1 MMKQVKFKF
10 PVRIMA
16 VVFGL
21 FLSVGAF
28 AQQIAVNGHVKDA
41 TGEPIIGATVLV
53 VGGSANEGAVT
64 DLDGNF
70 TLNVNQGA
78 KLRVSYIGYNTQ
90 EVTAAANVVIT
101 LEDDAAQNLNE
112 VVVIGYGAVKKSDLT
127 GAVTALKPD
136 SKNKGLVVN
145 AQDMI
150 AGKIAGVSVTSDS
163 GSPGGSST
171 IRIRGGASL
180 NASNDPLI
188 VIDGVA
194 VEGGAKGMPN
204 PLASINPQDIESF
217 NVLKSA
223 SATAI
228 YGSRG
233 SNGVII
239 ITTKKG
245 HKGQKPS
252 VSYAGSVT
260 MSKKTKTIDVLDANE
275 YRALVKNRFGEDS
288 EEYSAL
294 GTANTDWQDLLFRTA
309 WSHDHNV
316 TVSGSVGSILPYRV
330 SVGYT
335 NQEGI
340 LKNSDFERVTGAIN
354 LNPSFFKDH
363 LVLNLNAK
371 GVYAKTLYGNDGAIG
386 SAIGF
391 DPTQD
396 PHAFTSEYH
405 KRQLGDNMS
414 KTLNNYGGY
423 FEWSTPGTYDPE
435 WPFIFNGQAGQNPL
449 AVLNGSRHTAHSR
462 EFVGSA
468 DIDYKVHGFED
479 LRLHATLGADISQG
493 QEDYRTERWNP
504 AGNSTSDP
512 GFYTGYSGF
521 NRELKRNLTLSTYA
535 QYYHDFNDKAK
546 NHVDLMVGYE
556 WQHYFYKGKGDGY
569 GTYPLTYT
577 LNPDKAGQTT
587 DHIPWV
593 SPSENYLV
601 SFFGRGNYS
610 LMDRYYFTFT
620 VRRDGTSRF
629 GNHYSTFPSAAFA
642 WRINDENCF
651 RNVEWLSDLKLRLDW
666 GMTGQQAFGDGYGWI
681 PTYEMNLSNIHG
693 LYPIVDANGDGVI
706 TPEDGKTQ
714 RPGNYTPELK
724 WETTT
729 TYNIGLDWG
738 FWDQKLSGTIDWYHR
753 RTTDLINYATT
764 VAMTANRNMAN
775 QNIGS
780 LVNMGVEAAIAWR
793 VLRTKD
799 WFWTVNYN
807 FAYNYNKITE
817 LPDVTKDQPKE
828 NGSIG
833 NLGSYV
839 EYYQVGYPA
848 NAFWVYQQVYDQNGN
863 PIEGQVVDRN
873 GDGQISAADRYFYKS
888 PAAPVTMGFSSRLEW
903 KNFDFGFSLR
913 ASIGNYVFN
922 NIESGH
928 INTSASA
935 LNSGLNGLSLANV
948 PTCAMTDQWQTWDVE
963 AKLTDRFVHNASF
976 LKCDNI
982 TLGYS
987 FNNLLKMGNY
997 RGLSGRVY
1005 GTVNNVFTITKYDGI
1020 DPEIG
1025 NGYDNTMYPRPISF
1039 ILGLN
1044 LNF

>member
-1 MMKQVKFKF
+1 
-10 PVRIMA
+10 MA
-16 VVFGL
+16 VVLGL

-53 VGGSANEGAVT
+53 VGGSTTQGAVT

-70 TLNVNQGA
+70 TLDAPQGA
-78 KLRVSYIGYNTQ
+78 TLRVSYIGYTTQ
-90 EVTAAANVVIT
+90 EVSAAANVVVT
-101 LEDDAAQNLNE
+101 LQDDAEQSLNE

-150 AGKIAGVSVTSDS
+150 AGKIAGVSVTSSS
-163 GSPGGSST
+163 GAPGANAE
-171 IRIRGGASL
+171 IRIRGGL
-180 NASNDPLI
+180 Y

-260 MSKKTKTIDVLDANE
+260 MSMKQKTIDVMDADQ
-275 YRALVKNRFGEDS
+275 YRNKIKEVFGENSD
-288 EEYSAL
+288 EYNAL
-294 GTANTDWQDLLFRTA
+294 GTANTDWQDLIFRKA

-316 TVSGSVGSILPYRV
+316 TVAGALKNLPYRV

-335 NQEGI
+335 DQQGI
-340 LKNSDFERVTGAIN
+340 LKNSNFERVTGALN

-371 GVYAKTLYGNDGAIG
+371 GIFAKTRYADEGAIS
-386 SAIGF
+386 SAILM

-396 PHAFTSEYH
+396 PYSFTSPYH
-405 KRQLGDNMS
+405 HNYLGANEAT
-414 KTLNNYGGY
+414 TLNNFGGY
-423 FEWSTPGTYDPE
+423 FEWPSPGTYDTTY
-435 WPFIFNGQAGQNPL
+435 PFIRNGQASASNPL
-449 AVLNGSRHTAHSR
+449 ALLNGNNKRAHSR
-462 EFVGSA
+462 EFIGSA

-479 LRLHATLGADISQG
+479 LRLHATLGADISDGNEVTTNQ
-493 QEDYRTERWNP
+493 RWY
-504 AGNSTSDP
+504 P
-512 GFYTGYSGF
+512 GSFYTGWSGWD
-521 NRELKRNLTLSTYA
+521 RQLKRNLSLSTYA
-535 QYYHDFNDKAK
+535 QYYHDFNDKAQ
-546 NHVDLMVGYE
+546 NHVDVMVGYE
-556 WQHYFYKGKGDGY
+556 WQHYYYRTKNDGCGSY
-569 GTYPLTYT
+569 LPTYVQDPAL
-577 LNPDKAGQTT
+577 AGQETP
-587 DHIPWV
+587 HALYIG
-593 SPSENYLV
+593 PSENYLV
-601 SFFGRGNYS
+601 SFFGRANWTI
-610 LMDRYYFTFT
+610 MDRYYFTAT
-620 VRRDGTSRF
+620 VRRDGSSRF
-629 GNHYSTFPSAAFA
+629 GDHYATFPSFAFA
-642 WRINDENCF
+642 WRINEENTLKD
-651 RNVEWLSDLKLRLDW
+651 VEWLSDLKLRLDY
-666 GMTGQQAFGDGYGWI
+666 GQTGQQAIGDGYGWI
-681 PTYEMNLSNIHG
+681 PTYEMSTTNIHG

-714 RPGNYTPELK
+714 RPGNYTPKLK

-738 FWDQKLSGTIDWYHR
+738 ILNQRLSGTFDWYHR
-753 RTTDLINYATT
+753 RTTDLLNYATT

-780 LVNMGVEAAIAWR
+780 LTNMGFEAAVNWR
-793 VLRTKD
+793 VLQAKD
-799 WFWTVNYN
+799 WYWTVSYN
-807 FAYNYNKITE
+807 FAYNFNKITD
-817 LPDVTKDQPKE
+817 LPDVTEDQPKE

-833 NLGSYV
+833 NLGNYL

-848 NAFWVYQQVYDQNGN
+848 NSFWVYQQVYDENGN

-873 GDGQISAADRYFYKS
+873 GDGRISEADRYFHKS
-888 PAAPVTMGFSSRLEW
+888 PVAPVTMGLSSRLEW
-903 KNFDFGFSLR
+903 KNWDFGFGLR

-922 NIESGH
+922 NIEAGYA
-928 INTSASA
+928 NMSAAA
-935 LNSGLNGLSLANV
+935 LNPGLNGLFLNNRPTSSLEYN
-948 PTCAMTDQWQTWDVE
+948 WQTYDQV
-963 AKLTDRFVHNASF
+963 AQRSDRYVHNASF

-987 FNNLLKMGNY
+987 FNNLLKMGSY
-997 RGLSGRVY
+997 KGISGRVY

-1020 DPEIG
+1020 DPEIA
-1025 NGYDNTMYPRPISF
+1025 NGYDNQMYPRPISF

>member
-1 MMKQVKFKF
+1 MKQVKFKF
-10 PVRIMA
+10 PVRMMA
-16 VVFGL
+16 VVLGL
-21 FLSVGAF
+21 FLSVSAF

-53 VGGSANEGAVT
+53 VGGAANQGTVT

-78 KLRVSYIGYNTQ
+78 TLRVSYIGYTTQ
-90 EVTAAANVVIT
+90 EVSAAANVVVT
-101 LEDDAAQNLNE
+101 LQDDAAESLNE

-150 AGKIAGVSVTSDS
+150 AGKIAGVSVTSSS
-163 GSPGGSST
+163 GAPGANSE

-180 NASNDPLI
+180 NASNEPLY
-188 VIDGVA
+188 VIDGIA

-252 VSYAGSVT
+252 VAYSGSVT
-260 MSKKTKTIDVLDANE
+260 LSMKKKTIDVMNADQ
-275 YRALVKNRFGEDS
+275 YRAKIKDVFGENSD
-288 EEYSAL
+288 EYNAL
-294 GTANTDWQDLLFRTA
+294 GTADTDWQDLIFRKA

-316 TVSGSVGSILPYRV
+316 TVSGALKNLPYRV

-335 NQEGI
+335 NQDGI
-340 LKNSDFERVTGAIN
+340 LKTSNFERVTGALN

-371 GVYAKTLYGNDGAIG
+371 GIFAKTRYADEGSIS
-386 SAIGF
+386 SAILM
-391 DPTQD
+391 DPTQA
-396 PHAFTSEYH
+396 PHSFTSAYH
-405 KRQLGDNMS
+405 HNLLGDNEAR
-414 KTLNNYGGY
+414 TLDNFGGY
-423 FEWSTPGTYDPE
+423 FEWPSPGTADTTYPY
-435 WPFIFNGQAGQNPL
+435 IKNGQASASNPL
-449 AVLNGSRHTAHSR
+449 ALLYGHNDRAHSR
-462 EFVGSA
+462 EFIGSA

-479 LRLHATLGADISQG
+479 LRLHATLGADVSDGNQVTNK
-493 QEDYRTERWNP
+493 QRWYPSSFYNGW
-504 AGNSTSDP
+504 AGWS
-512 GFYTGYSGF
+512 
-521 NRELKRNLTLSTYA
+521 RQLKRNTQLSTYA
-535 QYYHDFNDKAK
+535 QYYHDFNDKAQ
-546 NHVDLMVGYE
+546 NHVDVMVGYE
-556 WQHYFYKGKGDGY
+556 WQHYYYRDKSDGWGSY
-569 GTYPLTYT
+569 LDTYVQDPSL
-577 LNPDKAGQTT
+577 AGQLTP
-587 DHIPWV
+587 HALYYG
-593 SPSENYLV
+593 PSENYLV
-601 SFFGRGNYS
+601 SFFGRANWTI
-610 LMDRYYFTFT
+610 MDRYYFTAT
-620 VRRDGTSRF
+620 LRRDGSSRF
-629 GNHYSTFPSAAFA
+629 GDHYATFPSFAFA
-642 WRINDENCF
+642 WRINQENAF
-651 RNVEWLSDLKLRLDW
+651 KDVEWLSDLKLRLDY
-666 GMTGQQAFGDGYGWI
+666 GQTGQQAIGDGYGWI
-681 PTYEMNLSNIHG
+681 PTYESSSTNLHG

-706 TPEDGKTQ
+706 TPEDGQTQ
-714 RPGNYTPELK
+714 RPGNYTPKLK

-738 FWDQKLSGTIDWYHR
+738 ICNQRLSGTFDWYHR
-753 RTTDLINYATT
+753 RTTDLLNYATT

-780 LVNMGVEAAIAWR
+780 LTNMGFEAAINWR
-793 VLRTKD
+793 VVQSKD
-799 WFWTVNYN
+799 WYWTVSYN
-807 FAYNYNKITE
+807 FAYNHNKITE
-817 LPDVTKDQPKE
+817 LPDVTPDQPKE
-828 NGSIG
+828 NGRIG
-833 NLGSYV
+833 NLGDYV

-848 NAFWVYQQVYDQNGN
+848 NAFYVYQQAYDENGK

-873 GDGQISAADRYFYKS
+873 GDGVISDADRYFHKS
-888 PAAPVTMGFSSRLEW
+888 PSAPVTMGLSSRLEW
-903 KNFDFGFSLR
+903 KNWDFGFGLR
-913 ASIGNYVFN
+913 ANIGNYVFN
-922 NIESGH
+922 NIESGYA
-928 INTSASA
+928 NMSAAA
-935 LNSGLNGLSLANV
+935 LNPGLNGLFLNNRPICSVDAN
-948 PTCAMTDQWQTWDVE
+948 WQTYDQV
-963 AKLTDRFVHNASF
+963 AKLSDRYVHNASF

-987 FNNLLKMGNY
+987 FTNLLKTGGY
-997 RGLSGRVY
+997 QGISGRVY

-1020 DPEIG
+1020 DPEIA
-1025 NGYDNTMYPRPISF
+1025 NGYDNQMYPRPISF

>member
-10 PVRIMA
+10 PVRMMA
-16 VVFGL
+16 ALLGL
-21 FLSVGAF
+21 FLSVSAF

-53 VGGSANEGAVT
+53 VGGSSSQGAVT

-78 KLRVSYIGYNTQ
+78 TLRVSYIGYTTQ
-90 EVTAAANVVIT
+90 EVTAASNVVVT
-101 LEDDAAQNLNE
+101 LQDDAAESLNE

-127 GAVTALKPD
+127 GSVTALKPD

-150 AGKIAGVSVTSDS
+150 AGKIAGVSVTSS
-163 GSPGGSST
+163 GGAPGANAE

-180 NASNDPLI
+180 NASNEPLY
-188 VIDGVA
+188 VIDGIA
-194 VEGGAKGMPN
+194 VDGGAKGMPN

-245 HKGQKPS
+245 HSGQKPT

-260 MSKKTKTIDVLDANE
+260 LSMKQKTLDVMNANQYRSKIAE
-275 YRALVKNRFGEDS
+275 IFGENSD
-288 EEYSAL
+288 EYNAL
-294 GTANTDWQDLLFRTA
+294 GTANTDWQEEIYRKA

-316 TVSGSVGSILPYRV
+316 TVAGALKNLPYRV

-340 LKNSDFERVTGAIN
+340 LKNSNFERVTGALN
-354 LNPSFFKDH
+354 LNPSLFKDH
-363 LVLNLNAK
+363 LVFNLNAK
-371 GVYAKTLYGNDGAIG
+371 GIFAKTRYADE
-386 SAIGF
+386 SAISSAFSF

-396 PHAFTSEYH
+396 PHKFTSTYH
-405 KRQLGDNMS
+405 QNLLGADLDR
-414 KTLNNYGGY
+414 TLNNFGGY
-423 FEWSTPGTYDPE
+423 FQWPSAGTYDPNY
-435 WPFIFNGQAGQNPL
+435 PFIKNGQAGSNPL
-449 AVLNGSRHTAHSR
+449 SLLDGNKKVAHSR
-462 EFVGSA
+462 EFIGSA

-479 LRLHATLGADISQG
+479 LRLHATLGADVS
-493 QEDYRTERWNP
+493 D
-504 AGNSTSDP
+504 GNEVTNNTVWYP
-512 GFYTGYSGF
+512 GSFYTGYNGWA
-521 NRELKRNLTLSTYA
+521 RQLKRNLSLSTYA
-535 QYYHDFNDKAK
+535 QYYHDFNNKAK

-556 WQHYFYKGKGDGY
+556 WQHYYYRDKSDGW
-569 GTYPLTYT
+569 GIYPDSYLLDVPYT
-577 LNPDKAGQTT
+577 DSRQTQ
-587 DHIPWV
+587 HV
-593 SPSENYLV
+593 LYVGPSENYLV
-601 SFFGRGNYS
+601 SFFGRANFS
-610 LMDRYYFTFT
+610 IMDRYYFTAT

-629 GNHYSTFPSAAFA
+629 GEHYATFPSFAFA

-651 RNVEWLSDLKLRLDW
+651 RDVEWLSDLKLRLDW
-666 GMTGQQAFGDGYGWI
+666 GKTGQQAIGDGYGWI
-681 PTYEMNLSNIHG
+681 PTYEMSTTNIHG

-714 RPGNYTPELK
+714 RPGNYTPRLK

-738 FWDQKLSGTIDWYHR
+738 ILNQRLSGTFDWYHR
-753 RTTDLINYATT
+753 RTTDLLNYATT

-780 LVNMGVEAAIAWR
+780 LTNMGFEAAINWR
-793 VLRTKD
+793 VLQAKD
-799 WFWTVNYN
+799 WYWTVSYN
-807 FAYNYNKITE
+807 FAYNFNKITE
-817 LPDVTKDQPKE
+817 LPDVSEDQPKE
-828 NGSIG
+828 NGVKIDTA
-833 NLGSYV
+833 NYL
-839 EYYQVGYPA
+839 EYHQVGYPA
-848 NAFWVYQQVYDQNGN
+848 NSFYVYQQVYDENGK

-873 GDGQISAADRYFYKS
+873 GDGAISTADRYFHKS
-888 PAAPVTMGFSSRLEW
+888 PVAPVTMGLSSRLEY
-903 KNFDFGFSLR
+903 KNWDLGFGLR

-922 NIESGH
+922 NIEAGYANMSAGA
-928 INTSASA
+928 INP
-935 LNSGLNGLSLANV
+935 GLNGLSLTNRPICSLDAN
-948 PTCAMTDQWQTWDVE
+948 WQTYDTE
-963 AKLTDRFVHNASF
+963 SKLSDRFIHNASF

-987 FNNLLKMGNY
+987 FNNLMKMGNY
-997 RGLSGRVY
+997 KGVSGRVY

-1020 DPEIG
+1020 DPEISG
-1025 NGYDNTMYPRPISF
+1025 GIDSQMYPRPISF